1 VATVPALE
9 PTTRS
14 YDLGDF
20 SMSRAAGFGGGEVR
34 FLHGGDDPL
43 GHDASLGYEAISGAE
58 LELIREHYRGQDGS
72 HVSFTLP
79 AIIWQGHPVGGI
91 VPDGGRWRYAAPPEE
106 THRSGDLYDVTVA
119 LRYVGTEPPSVA

>member
-1 VATVPALE
+1 VAIFPALE
-9 PTTRS
+9 PSTRT

-34 FLHGGDDPL
+34 FMHAGADPI
-43 GHDASLGYEAISGAE
+43 GHDASLGYELISGAE
-58 LELIREHYRGQDGS
+58 LTLIRDHYRGQDGS
-72 HVSFTLP
+72 HLSFQLP

-91 VPDGGRWRYAAPPEE
+91 LPTFGRWRYAGPPDE
-106 THRSGDLYDVTVA
+106 THRSGDLYDVTVS

>member
-1 VATVPALE
+1 MASFPPLE

-43 GHDASLGYEAISGAE
+43 GHDAELGYELISGAE
-58 LELIREHYRGQDGS
+58 LAEIRNHYRGQDGG

-79 AIIWQGHPVGGI
+79 AIIWQGHPAGGI
-91 VPDGGRWRYAAPPEE
+91 LPEEGRWRYAGPPDE
-106 THRSGDLYDVTVA
+106 THRNGDLYDVTVA
-119 LRYVGTEPPSVA
+119 LRYVGPEPPSIA

>member
-1 VATVPALE
+1 MATFPALE